1 MKRYLGPLALL
12 TALAVLT
19 GCGDDPDDRADDPAP
34 QEQTDEAAPRV
45 VDILSASAARGD
57 LAEAATIIEDERAL
71 TRYLR
76 QFSSP
81 PFIEDLT
88 AAVKANEPGE
98 GRVIGLAVIEISC
111 DEPPSATVTEE
122 EGAFV
127 VTPGKV
133 VAPLPECLVPVTS
146 VAVLDLPA

>member
-19 GCGDDPDDRADDPAP
+19 GCGDEPDDRADDRDP
-34 QEQTDEAAPRV
+34 QEQTDEA
-45 VDILSASAARGD
+45 
-57 LAEAATIIEDERAL
+57 
-71 TRYLR
+71 
-76 QFSSP
+76 
-81 PFIEDLT
+81 
-88 AAVKANEPGE
+88 EPGE
-98 GRVIGLAVIEISC
+98 GRVIGPAVIGISY

-127 VTPGKV
+127 VTPGKAV
-133 VAPLPECLVPVTS
+133 DPLPECLVPLTS